1 MYRVKNPKTIAKA
14 LSMCRVAGGTAATV
28 RHVPFETPCS
38 IDRDTRF
45 PPAADLVVA
54 RKADGVRYYLVLT
67 VCDYEEGTKPV
78 ALLVNRADEVYST
91 HVRAPRS
98 WYHAGTVYDGEMC
111 TYLPDKSKRL
121 FLVFNVLMHR
131 GAMLFSTPY
140 NHRLGVIAKTVPAEV
155 LATAGA
161 RDVYGAHLL
170 CSTCDSIVIA
180 AKQCV
185 PAVEMMR
192 LVETPSTNFETDGL
206 IFTPIRDAMTTGRAP
221 RLLKW
226 KASNTIDVRLV
237 VDNNRFELEAATKG
251 TPIPLSRVL
260 DHTFALGPRLEQ
272 VVRGARLF
280 GQILGKRRVP
290 FDEIVELDVIPGA
303 PAGLRFLRIRRDKTT
318 PNDAYTIERT
328 AVAAESW
335 ITPEALAAV
344 IGAA

>member
-1 MYRVKNPKTIAKA
+1 MYRVRNAKTIAKA

-45 PPAADLVVA
+45 PPVADLVVA

-67 VCDYEEGTKPV
+67 TCDYEEGTKPV

-91 HVRAPRS
+91 HVRAPRT

-111 TYLPDKSKRL
+111 TYLPDKAKRL
-121 FLVFNVLMHR
+121 FLVFNVLMYR
-131 GAMLFSTPY
+131 GTMLFSTPY
-140 NHRLGVIAKTVPAEV
+140 KHRLGVIAKTVPAEV
-155 LATAGA
+155 LATAGE
-161 RDVYGAHLL
+161 RDVYASHLL
-170 CSTCDSIVIA
+170 SSTCDSIVIA
-180 AKQCV
+180 AKECV

-206 IFTPIRDAMTTGRAP
+206 IFTPIHDAMTTGRAP

-226 KASNTIDVRLV
+226 KASNTIDVRLTV
-237 VDNNRFELEAATKG
+237 CDYNRFNLVAATKG
-251 TPIPLSRVL
+251 TPTALSRVL
-260 DHTFALGPRLEQ
+260 EHTFELGPQLEQ

-280 GQILGKRRVP
+280 RQILGKRREP

-303 PAGLRFLRIRRDKTT
+303 PVELRYLRIRRDKTT
-318 PNDAYTIERT
+318 PNDAYTI
-328 AVAAESW
+328 
-335 ITPEALAAV
+335 
-344 IGAA
+344 